1 VASEDFLQTAIVVP
15 SPALFDK
22 TLIRDRVR
30 GERRDFARSLT
41 PEARGA
47 LEAGLA
53 DALSPLWLGA
63 RIVAGYFP
71 MKDEI
76 DPAEALA
83 AARSAGCATALP
95 AFVERDGRMSFHGG
109 EADEIGPWG
118 VRQPSPGTPPL
129 HPDLVLVPCVAV
141 DGRGN
146 RIGQGKGHYDRALAT
161 LREGGPTKVIGIG
174 WGLQLIDDILVP
186 DAWDIPLDGFA
197 SPDGLVLFR

>member
-1 VASEDFLQTAIVVP
+1 MASEDFLQTAIVVP
-15 SPALFDK
+15 SPAPFDK

-47 LEAGLA
+47 LETGLA
-53 DALSPLWLGA
+53 DALSRLWLGSG
-63 RIVAGYFP
+63 IVAGYYP

-95 AFVERDGRMSFHGG
+95 AFVERDSRMSFHGG
-109 EADEIGPWG
+109 AADEIGPWG
-118 VRQPSPGTPPL
+118 VRQPSPGSPPL

-146 RIGQGKGHYDRALAT
+146 RIGQGKGHYDRALAA
-161 LREGGPTKVIGIG
+161 LRAGGAVRVIGIG

>member
-1 VASEDFLQTAIVVP
+1 MASEDFLQTAIVVP

-83 AARSAGCATALP
+83 AARSAGCDTALP
-95 AFVERDGRMSFHGG
+95 AFVERDSRMSFHGG

-118 VRQPSPGTPPL
+118 VRQPSPGSPPL
-129 HPDLVLVPCVAV
+129 HPDLVLVPCIAV
-141 DGRGN
+141 DGCGN
-146 RIGQGKGHYDRALAT
+146 RIGQGKGHYDRALAA
-161 LREGGPTKVIGIG
+161 LREGGSTKVIGIG

>member
-1 VASEDFLQTAIVVP
+1 MASEDFLQTAIVVP

-146 RIGQGKGHYDRALAT
+146 RIGQGKGHYDRALAA
-161 LREGGPTKVIGIG
+161 LREGGAVQVIGIG

-197 SPDGLVLFR
+197 SPDGLVLF

>member
-1 VASEDFLQTAIVVP
+1 MASEDFLQTAIVVP
-15 SPALFDK
+15 SPAPFDK

-83 AARSAGCATALP
+83 AARSAGCDTALP
-95 AFVERDGRMSFHGG
+95 AFVERDSRMSFHGG
-109 EADEIGPWG
+109 AADEIGPWG
-118 VRQPSPGTPPL
+118 VRQPSPGSPPL

-146 RIGQGKGHYDRALAT
+146 RIGQGKGHYDRALAA
-161 LREGGPTKVIGIG
+161 LRAGAAVRVIGIG

>member
-1 VASEDFLQTAIVVP
+1 MASEDFLQTAIVVP

-30 GERRDFARSLT
+30 GERRDFARSLS

-47 LEAGLA
+47 LETGLA
-53 DALSPLWLGA
+53 SALSPLWLGA
-63 RIVAGYFP
+63 RIVAGYYP

-83 AARSAGCATALP
+83 AARSAGCTTALP

-129 HPDLVLVPCVAV
+129 HPDLVLVPCIAV

>member
-1 VASEDFLQTAIVVP
+1 MSRTAS
-15 SPALFDK
+15 FDK

-83 AARSAGCATALP
+83 AARSAGCDTALP
-95 AFVERDGRMSFHGG
+95 VFVERDSRMRFHGG
-109 EADEIGPWG
+109 AADELGPWG
-118 VRQPSPGTPPL
+118 VRQPSPGSPPL

-146 RIGQGKGHYDRALAT
+146 RIGQGKGHYDRALEA
-161 LREGGPTKVIGIG
+161 LRAGAAVRVIGIG

>member
-1 VASEDFLQTAIVVP
+1 MASEDFLQTAIVVP

-83 AARSAGCATALP
+83 AARSAGCDTALP
-95 AFVERDGRMSFHGG
+95 AFVERDSRMRFHGG
-109 EADEIGPWG
+109 AADEIGPWG
-118 VRQPSPGTPPL
+118 VRQPSPGSPPL

-146 RIGQGKGHYDRALAT
+146 RIGQGKGHYDRALAA
-161 LREGGPTKVIGIG
+161 LRAGGAVRVIGIG

>member
-83 AARSAGCATALP
+83 AARGAGCDTALP
-95 AFVERDGRMSFHGG
+95 AFVERDSRMSFHGG

-118 VRQPSPGTPPL
+118 VRQPSPGSPPL

-146 RIGQGKGHYDRALAT
+146 RIGQGKGHYDRALAA
-161 LREGGPTKVIGIG
+161 LRAGGAVRVIGIG

>member
-1 VASEDFLQTAIVVP
+1 MASEDFLQTAIVVP
-15 SPALFDK
+15 SPAPFDK

-41 PEARGA
+41 PEVRGA

-83 AARSAGCATALP
+83 AARSAGCDTALP
-95 AFVERDGRMSFHGG
+95 AFVERDSRMSFHGG

-118 VRQPSPGTPPL
+118 VRQPSPGSPPL

-146 RIGQGKGHYDRALAT
+146 RIGQGKGHYDRALAA
-161 LREGGPTKVIGIG
+161 LRAGGAVRVIGIG

>member
-1 VASEDFLQTAIVVP
+1 MASEDFLQTAIVVP

-109 EADEIGPWG
+109 AADEIGPWG
-118 VRQPSPGTPPL
+118 VRQPSPGSPPL

-146 RIGQGKGHYDRALAT
+146 RIGQGKGHYDRALAA
-161 LREGGPTKVIGIG
+161 LREGGAVQVIGIG

-197 SPDGLVLFR
+197 SPDGLVLF

>member
-1 VASEDFLQTAIVVP
+1 MASEDFLQTAIVVP

-30 GERRDFARSLT
+30 GERRDFVRSLSPGT
-41 PEARGA
+41 RGA

-95 AFVERDGRMSFHGG
+95 AVVERASRMRFHGG
-109 EADEIGPWG
+109 AADEIGPWG
-118 VRQPSPGTPPL
+118 VRQPSPGSPPL

-146 RIGQGKGHYDRALAT
+146 RIGQGKGHYDRALAA
-161 LREGGPTKVIGIG
+161 LRVGGAVQVIGIG

>member
-1 VASEDFLQTAIVVP
+1 MASEDFLQTAIVVP

-30 GERRDFARSLT
+30 GERRDFARSLS

-47 LEAGLA
+47 LETGLA
-53 DALSPLWLGA
+53 SALSPLWLGA
-63 RIVAGYFP
+63 RIVAGYYP

-83 AARSAGCATALP
+83 AARSAGCTTALP

-109 EADEIGPWG
+109 AAGEIGPWG
-118 VRQPSPGTPPL
+118 VRQPSPGSTPL

-146 RIGQGKGHYDRALAT
+146 RIGQGKGHYDRALAA